1 MDFKLL
7 KTINM
12 KLKKFFNVLNKEQ
25 KLVISKETEQIHEIV
40 KSEQVSLDKRY
51 DVDCEKWDTTS

>member
-1 MDFKLL
+1 
-7 KTINM
+7 M